1 MKSLHL
7 LIALFLFN
15 QGIAQD
21 FKFGEIPVKN
31 AKGTSYLTKSGT
43 YLSKGATL
51 TLGKPTGTDSNFV
64 HITQGGI
71 VVIGG
76 LSGKEVKVDHIK
88 VFKRAAFS
96 GKAFVAFKGYGLV
109 PCYIDYEA
117 ALESGEILNAAEPMG
132 REEAIKR
139 LKEARELLDLE
150 MMTQEEYDALKK
162 ELGPIIKGEI

>member
-1 MKSLHL
+1 MF
-7 LIALFLFN
+7 APFL
-15 QGIAQD
+15 GIAQD
-21 FKFGEIPVKN
+21 FKYGEIPVKN
-31 AKGTSYLTKSGT
+31 AKGISYLTKSGT

-51 TLGKPTGTDSNFV
+51 TLGKPSGTDSNFV

-139 LKEARELLDLE
+139 LKEAKELLELE

-162 ELGPIIKGEI
+162 ELGPIIKGEN